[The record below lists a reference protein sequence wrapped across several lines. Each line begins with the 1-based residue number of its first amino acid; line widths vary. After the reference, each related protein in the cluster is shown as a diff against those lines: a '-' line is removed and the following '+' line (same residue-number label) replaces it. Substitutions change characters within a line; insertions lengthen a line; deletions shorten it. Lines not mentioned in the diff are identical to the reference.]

1 MATKSNASNSKSVQA
16 SNLARTITEKR
27 NDSGE
32 RGSQRAAFPFNVH
45 GVQQNMLKNLAL
57 GTLLAAALA
66 AQCAVADTKI
76 GVVNPDR
83 ILRESA
89 AAQAAQVKLEKEFAS
104 RQKSLSISARALK
117 ADVEKYQKR
126 MAKLNKTQRMAEE
139 VKLADRERS
148 LQRQERELREDLNR
162 RRNEELQAILM
173 RSNDIIRDIA
183 RKNKYDLIVQEA
195 VYVGPNVDITDQVIK
210 ALGK

>member
-1 MATKSNASNSKSVQA
+1 M
-16 SNLARTITEKR
+16 
-27 NDSGE
+27 
-32 RGSQRAAFPFNVH
+32 NVH
-45 GVQQNMLKNLAL
+45 GEHGYMLKKLAL
-57 GTLLAAALA
+57 ASLMSLALVGQSAL
-66 AQCAVADTKI
+66 ADTKI

-89 AAQAAQVKLEKEFAS
+89 VAHSAQQKLEKEFAS
-104 RQKSLSISARALK
+104 REKSLSVSAKALK
-117 ADVEKYQKR
+117 ADIEKFQKKAPKMKPAER
-126 MAKLNKTQRMAEE
+126 LAEE
-139 VKLADRERS
+139 RKLADRERS
-148 LQRQERELREDLNR
+148 LQRRERELREDLNH

-183 RKNKYDLIVQEA
+183 RKGKYDLIVQEA

>member
-1 MATKSNASNSKSVQA
+1 
-16 SNLARTITEKR
+16 
-27 NDSGE
+27 
-32 RGSQRAAFPFNVH
+32 
-45 GVQQNMLKNLAL
+45 MLKNLAL

-173 RSNDIIRDIA
+173 RSNIA

>member
-1 MATKSNASNSKSVQA
+1 
-16 SNLARTITEKR
+16 
-27 NDSGE
+27 
-32 RGSQRAAFPFNVH
+32 
-45 GVQQNMLKNLAL
+45 MLKNLAL
-57 GTLLAAALA
+57 GTLLAAALT

>member
-1 MATKSNASNSKSVQA
+1 
-16 SNLARTITEKR
+16 
-27 NDSGE
+27 
-32 RGSQRAAFPFNVH
+32 
-45 GVQQNMLKNLAL
+45 MLKKLAMASIL
-57 GTLLAAALA
+57 SVALLAQSAL
-66 AQCAVADTKI
+66 ADTKI

-89 AAQAAQVKLEKEFAS
+89 AAHTAQVKLEKEFAD
-104 RQKSLSISARALK
+104 RQKSLSVSARALK

-126 MAKLNKTQRMAEE
+126 APKM
-139 VKLADRERS
+139 S
-148 LQRQERELREDLNR
+148 ERELREDLNR
-162 RRNEELQAILM
+162 RRNEELQSILK

-183 RKNKYDLIVQEA
+183 RKGKYDLIVQEA

>member
-1 MATKSNASNSKSVQA
+1 
-16 SNLARTITEKR
+16 
-27 NDSGE
+27 
-32 RGSQRAAFPFNVH
+32 
-45 GVQQNMLKNLAL
+45 MLKKLAF
-57 GTLLAAALA
+57 GTLLAATLA

-83 ILRESA
+83 ILRESD

-148 LQRQERELREDLNR
+148 LQRQER
-162 RRNEELQAILM
+162 
-173 RSNDIIRDIA
+173 
-183 RKNKYDLIVQEA
+183 
-195 VYVGPNVDITDQVIK
+195 
-210 ALGK
+210 

>member
-1 MATKSNASNSKSVQA
+1 
-16 SNLARTITEKR
+16 
-27 NDSGE
+27 
-32 RGSQRAAFPFNVH
+32 
-45 GVQQNMLKNLAL
+45 MLKNLAL

-66 AQCAVADTKI
+66 TQNAVADTKI
-76 GVVNPDR
+76 GVVNPNR

-89 AAQAAQVKLEKEFAS
+89 AAQAAQVNLEKEFAS

>member
-1 MATKSNASNSKSVQA
+1 MLLWQKTSIFSLIFISN
-16 SNLARTITEKR
+16 
-27 NDSGE
+27 
-32 RGSQRAAFPFNVH
+32 
-45 GVQQNMLKNLAL
+45 
-57 GTLLAAALA
+57 
-66 AQCAVADTKI
+66 
-76 GVVNPDR
+76 
-83 ILRESA
+83 
-89 AAQAAQVKLEKEFAS
+89 AQVKLEKEFAS

>member
-1 MATKSNASNSKSVQA
+1 
-16 SNLARTITEKR
+16 
-27 NDSGE
+27 
-32 RGSQRAAFPFNVH
+32 
-45 GVQQNMLKNLAL
+45 MLKNLAL
-57 GTLLAAALA
+57 GTLLAAALS

-83 ILRESA
+83 ILRESV